1 MHPRTRKFCRLAAFA
16 ALCLLAGGRLHADE
30 IFFNLDSLFNARI
43 LVDDSDKAS
52 GKGFGGDLN
61 AKCLKPSVTP
71 DGIMQSYN
79 NIDFRVGAFSRDN
92 AILLPLG
99 GRVEIP
105 LPGQPRLTT
114 LSFLYTAYRYLDG
127 KGAGNVVVTYADG
140 GTQEF
145 PWEDPGMSGNGR
157 PGVFQTSVS
166 IAGYF
171 ESFLAKENRNAANIR
186 FYNRV
191 LNGLDPE
198 RPVAK
203 LSIDTKGFRDPGN
216 DAEWAIFAVTGNGR
230 VGEATPLA
238 EVNSGKRPYEL
249 DWAGRT
255 EDEHT
260 PTVDFQD
267 VSGWKAACPT
277 AKAFFQSSTEKPLF
291 LPKSARLEIRSE
303 SMGTVTLR
311 PPAPVPLPPEFNAV
325 SLWVYGD
332 GLMISPELSPEKKL
346 QVKALFKNPSGKT
359 VEVPFLQIRHGEWF
373 KLHHQFSGDELKQ
386 LGAGSTFVGFDV
398 TGFGDKEDRVI
409 YLSNLAAFK
418 DSFSP
423 LNFKP
428 QPKRGI
434 APLPGATEGVNTGEG
449 KLPFPTREQT
459 ILPLN
464 LSKDF
469 TNTATLDGVKKG
481 FRQKIL
487 ALFKGETRG
496 NESKDG
502 RAVFTYEGKDAKISY
517 VYKPQK
523 GDFGDIEGTITYPDG
538 TALTFQPSVG
548 GGLRFGEAS
557 SVASAARLTGMT
569 MKDGLLTANWEMTVD
584 GAPVPV
590 TYRLRIWQKSLVLDV
605 LCEGGKVSRVTYGHT
620 SGLRNPRLVTTPYYT
635 YDIYSK
641 DRPAVVVSGDEKQPL
656 FFAAHTD
663 WYLSNGSELYAI
675 NSVKNGEVTGNG
687 GINYRAMTNG
697 RRQNCA
703 ERLFL
708 TASPV
713 YDEVLPTVANPPSPY
728 KSIGYNAMW
737 RSFGSPQSR
746 FHHARYLYRYWRQ
759 GIKEQIVTDHEG
771 LFRDREESFTFRTKT
786 APLKGGDEGAK
797 WISDYLRNTLGYVYG
812 PYCQFTDIGTVNQ
825 FFKLDHVV
833 RTPDNQLQ
841 HGWFRM
847 YQPKPVWAQE
857 EAEGIAIKL
866 KGKFG
871 YTDSYCD
878 VHTAF
883 APWQIVDYD
892 SRVPGAATFAQTFY
906 SYGQI
911 FLKQK
916 AAWDG
921 PVYSEGNYHSFYAG
935 LTDGDY
941 AQDKGYR
948 LAYNPWLVNFDLRNM
963 HNLNANYGM
972 GDMYM
977 FMWESGFDFKKDKA
991 AGSFALDR
999 LIAATLAY
1007 GHAAIMPASVGLNI
1021 AAPRTH
1027 FMAVP
1032 ITRLYGLSPV
1042 ADIEYAS
1049 ENGGWKSASSALLDG
1064 SYANSQLRVRYENGT
1079 TVVANGSP
1087 TDTFL
1092 KVTEGNRTLEL
1103 PQNGY
1108 SAWSAD
1114 GRTEVLSS
1122 LDEYGNRFDYAVT
1135 PDHIY
1140 IDGRGKPVRRRL
1152 AAANGPAVLRILGNG
1167 EFEYIPLNLEFEGDY
1182 LQRGES
1188 VMAGFAIQAD
1198 SVTALDYEMKAL
1210 PDKVEA
1216 LVSRGLTWIM
1226 PVKGAHSYMIKGRL
1240 TPPES
1245 RITSDSPYVFPGQT
1259 VSIQGKNGQVGQ
1271 LKIPSIAETGR
1282 QIWRQFGD
1290 QWIDFTIIEPFQFQ
1304 KCIKDGKLLLDVKS
1318 LLPRPADVVVE
1329 ANGVKQ
1335 TVTIAPQTTRSVTY
1349 DLPQQ
1354 PGESTWTLKAES
1366 GDFKTTSSLVIQ
1378 TTNAPV
1384 TYAALTDRGIDFGVS
1399 LRNGVQ
1405 PNKAASGADVAEQN
1419 SLTAKE
1425 SVDVGGSGA
1434 SMTPV
1439 TGNCGGVSKRA
1450 IALQVPWKG
1459 DTGYVF
1465 IAYPNIRL
1473 PAGSEPI
1480 LKTSFGKRDGSNP
1493 GDGMLYRVI
1502 LIDESGKETTLGE
1515 TWVKKHEW
1523 VDFNADLKPWAG
1535 QKVTLKFICDAGGDA
1550 DGDWGAVA
1558 LPVITGSRSEIQQT
1572 IK

>member
-1 MHPRTRKFCRLAAFA
+1 MNSRARKICRLL
-16 ALCLLAGGRLHADE
+16 ALATLSLPIGASLHADE
-30 IFFNLDSLFNARI
+30 IFFNIDSQFNARI
-43 LVDDSDKAS
+43 LVDDADKAS

-79 NIDFRVGAFSRDN
+79 NIDFQVGAFSRDN
-92 AILLPLG
+92 AILLPLDS
-99 GRVEIP
+99 RVEIP

-157 PGVFQTSVS
+157 PSVFQTSVS
-166 IAGYF
+166 IAGFF
-171 ESFLAKENRNAANIR
+171 ESYIAKENRNTANIR

-203 LSIDTKGFRDPGN
+203 LTIDTKGFRDPGN

-230 VGEATPLA
+230 LGEVTPLA
-238 EVNSGKRPYEL
+238 VVNSGKRPYEL
-249 DWAGRT
+249 EWAGRK
-255 EDEHT
+255 EDEY
-260 PTVDFQD
+260 PPLVDFQD
-267 VSGWKAACPT
+267 VSGWKASCPS
-277 AKAFFQSSTEKPLF
+277 AKAFFQSSTENPLF

-303 SMGTVTLR
+303 SKGTVTLR

-325 SLWVYGD
+325 SLWVHGD
-332 GLMISPELSPEKKL
+332 GLLVNPELSPSSKL
-346 QVKALFKNPSGKT
+346 AVKGLFKNAAGNI
-359 VEVPFLQIRHGEWF
+359 VEVSFLNIRHGEWF
-373 KLHHQFSGDELKQ
+373 KLHHQFTEAELKQ

-398 TGFGDKEDRVI
+398 TGFGDKESRVI
-409 YLSNLAAFK
+409 FLSDFAVFK
-418 DSFSP
+418 DSFAP
-423 LNFKP
+423 LTFKP

-434 APLPGATEGVNTGEG
+434 ALLPGATEGVNTGEG

-464 LSKDF
+464 FSKDF
-469 TNTATLDGVKKG
+469 KNTATLEGVQQS
-481 FRQKIL
+481 FWQKIL
-487 ALFKGETRG
+487 ALFIGKKSDQ
-496 NESKDG
+496 ESKDG
-502 RAVFTYEGKDAKISY
+502 RAVFTYEGKDAKITY
-517 VYKPQK
+517 VYKPQT

-538 TALTFQPSVG
+538 SALTFQPSVG
-548 GGLRFGEAS
+548 GGLRFGEATS
-557 SVASAARLTGMT
+557 IASAARLTGMT

-605 LCEGGKVSRVTYGHT
+605 LCEGGKVSRVMHGHT
-620 SGLRNPRLVTTPYYT
+620 TGLRNPRLVTTPYYT
-635 YDIYSK
+635 YNIYSK

-663 WYLSNGSELYAI
+663 WYLSNGSEPYAI
-675 NSVKNGEVTGNG
+675 NSIKNGEVTSNG
-687 GINYRAMTNG
+687 GINYRPMTNG
-697 RRQNCA
+697 KRQNCA

-713 YDEVLPTVANPPSPY
+713 YDEVLPTIANPPSPY

-746 FHHARYLYRYWRQ
+746 YHHGRYFYRYWRQ

-771 LFRDREESFTFRTKT
+771 LFRDREEPFTFRTKT

-812 PYCQFTDIGTVNQ
+812 PYSQFTDIGTTNEY
-825 FFKLDHVV
+825 FKLDHVV

-857 EAEGIAIKL
+857 VAEEIVKEQ
-866 KGKFG
+866 KKKFG
-871 YTDSYCD
+871 YNTSYCD

-892 SRVPGAATFAQTFY
+892 SRVPGAATSAQTFY

-916 AAWDG
+916 AALEG

-948 LAYNPWLVNFDLRNM
+948 LAFNPWLVNFDLRNM
-963 HNLNANYGM
+963 HDLNANYGM

-977 FMWESGFDFKKDKA
+977 FMWESGFDFKKDKSSA
-991 AGSFALDR
+991 SIAVDR

-1007 GHAAIMPASVGLNI
+1007 GHAAIMPASAGI
-1021 AAPRTH
+1021 HISAPRTH

-1042 ADIEYAS
+1042 ADIHYAS
-1049 ENGGWKSASSALLDG
+1049 KNAEWQSASSALLDG
-1064 SYANSQLRVRYENGT
+1064 SYANSQLRVRYQNGT

-1087 TDTFL
+1087 TDQFL

-1108 SAWSAD
+1108 AAWSAD
-1114 GRTEVLSS
+1114 GKTEVLSA
-1122 LDEYGNRFDYAVT
+1122 LDDFGNRFDYGVT
-1135 PDHIY
+1135 PSHIY
-1140 IDGRGKPVRRRL
+1140 IDGRGQMVRRPL
-1152 AAANGPAVLRILGNG
+1152 AAANGPAVLRIIGNG
-1167 EFEYIPLNLEFEGDY
+1167 EFEYIPLDYEFEEAYAKKGD
-1182 LQRGES
+1182 S

-1198 SVTALDYEMKAL
+1198 SVTALDYEMRPL

-1216 LVSRGLTWIM
+1216 FVSRGLTWIM

-1245 RITSDSPYVFPGQT
+1245 QITSDSPYIFPGQT
-1259 VSIQGKNGQVGQ
+1259 VSIKGKNGQVGQ

-1282 QIWRQFGD
+1282 QIWRQFDG
-1290 QWIDFTIIEPFQFQ
+1290 QWLDFNIVDPFQ
-1304 KCIKDGKLLLDVKS
+1304 IKSRITEGKLTVDVKS
-1318 LLPRPADVVVE
+1318 HLTQESDFVIE
-1329 ANGVKQ
+1329 ANGVKKS
-1335 TVTIAPQTTRSVTY
+1335 VKIAPEKTESVSF

-1354 PGESTWTLKAES
+1354 LGESAWTILAQS
-1366 GDFKTTSSLVIQ
+1366 GDFKNSKTLTIQ
-1378 TTNAPV
+1378 TIEAPI

-1399 LRNGVQ
+1399 LRNGAQ

-1419 SLTAKE
+1419 ALTAKE

-1434 SMTPV
+1434 SMSPV

-1450 IALQVPWKG
+1450 IGLQVPFKG

-1465 IAYPNIRL
+1465 IAYPNIQL
-1473 PAGSEPI
+1473 PAGSDPI
-1480 LKTSFGKRDGSNP
+1480 LKTSFGKRNGSNL
-1493 GDGMLYRVI
+1493 GDGMLYKAI
-1502 LIDESGKETTLGE
+1502 LIDQSGKENILGE

-1523 VDFNADLKPWAG
+1523 VDFNKDLKPWAG
-1535 QKVTLKFICDAGGDA
+1535 QKVTLKFICDAGENA

-1558 LPVITGSRSEIQQT
+1558 LPVITSSTNVIQQK